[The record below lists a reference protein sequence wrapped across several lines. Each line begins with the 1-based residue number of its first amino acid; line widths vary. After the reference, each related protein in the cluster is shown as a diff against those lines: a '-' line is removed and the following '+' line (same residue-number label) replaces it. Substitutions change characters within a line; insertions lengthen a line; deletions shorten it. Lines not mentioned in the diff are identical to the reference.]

1 MRANWHSG
9 IVLNWG
15 EKHEKVGDIEKVKE
29 GVCKKLARARKDFQ
43 SHFSSSFFGKKID
56 MF

>member
-43 SHFSSSFFGKKID
+43 SHFSRSLFLEKN
-56 MF
+56 